1 MRDLVILGSTGSIGV
16 QTLEL
21 VAANPGMIRVAAITS
36 AGNNPALLIEQAKKF
51 SVGVVGTIHNADL
64 IRDALP
70 GIAVIDGADSAAQV
84 ASITCDV
91 VLNAI
96 SGSIGLAATI
106 SALKV
111 GNRLALANKESLV
124 AAGDFVMSLAKPD
137 QIIPVDSEHSALWQC
152 LMSGKRSEVSKLI
165 LTASGGPFRERKDLL
180 SVTVEQA
187 LAHPTW
193 SMGPVIS
200 INSATLVNKA
210 HEIIEAHHL
219 YSMEYSKIE
228 AVIHPQSVIHS
239 MVEFIDGATIAQA
252 SPPNMKGPIAYAI
265 NWPNRLKAAT
275 PAIDWKQS
283 HSWSFEPIDQLRFPA
298 VELAKRC
305 GELGGGLPA
314 IFNAAN
320 EVAVDAFLK
329 GSITFVSIMEC
340 VEQSVQKLGGANPS
354 AIRDLS
360 DVSALEQDARSVAR
374 EVLQRMVSL

>member
-16 QTLEL
+16 QALDL
-21 VAANPGMIRVAAITS
+21 VAANPGKFRVVAITS
-36 AGNNPALLIEQAKKF
+36 AGNNPAHLIEQAKKF

-70 GIAVIDGADSAAQV
+70 GIEVIDGADSAAQV

-106 SALKV
+106 GALKV

-137 QIIPVDSEHSALWQC
+137 QIIPVDSEHSAMWQC
-152 LMSGKRSEVSKLI
+152 LMSGKRSEVSKLV
-165 LTASGGPFRERKDLL
+165 LTASGGPFRDRKDLL
-180 SVTVEQA
+180 SVTVDEA

-219 YSMEYSKIE
+219 YTMEYSKIE

-265 NWPNRLKAAT
+265 NWPDRLKAAT
-275 PAIDWKQS
+275 PAIDWMQS
-283 HSWSFEPIDQLRFPA
+283 HSWSFEPIDQMRFPA

-360 DVSALEQDARSVAR
+360 DVSALEQDAKSVAR

>member
-16 QTLEL
+16 QALEL
-21 VAANPGMIRVAAITS
+21 IAANPGKFRVVAITS

-51 SVGVVGTIHNADL
+51 SVGVVGTIHNAEL

-70 GIAVIDGADSAAQV
+70 GVTVIDGKDAAAEV

-96 SGSIGLAATI
+96 TGSIGLAATL

-124 AAGDFVMSLAKPD
+124 AAGDLVMSIAKTD
-137 QIIPVDSEHSALWQC
+137 QIIPVDSEHSAIWQC
-152 LMSGKRSEVSKLI
+152 LMSGKQNEVSRLI
-165 LTASGGPFRERKDLL
+165 LTASGGPFRQRKDL
-180 SVTVEQA
+180 STVTVDEA

-200 INSATLVNKA
+200 VNSATLVNKA

-219 YSMEYSKIE
+219 YQMNYSQIE

-239 MVEFIDGATIAQA
+239 MVEFVDGATIAQA
-252 SPPNMKGPIAYAI
+252 SPPNMKGPISYAI
-265 NWPNRLKAAT
+265 NWPDRLKSAT
-275 PAIDWKQS
+275 PAMDWKQT
-283 HSWSFEPIDQLRFPA
+283 HSWDFEPIDHERFPA
-298 VELAKRC
+298 IELAKRC

-314 IFNAAN
+314 IFNASN
-320 EVAVDAFLK
+320 EVAVEAFLK
-329 GSITFVSIMEC
+329 GSIAFTSMMEC
-340 VEQSVQKLGGANPS
+340 VEQSVQRHGGSNPS
-354 AIRDLS
+354 SIRDLS
-360 DVSALEQDARSVAR
+360 DVSAIEHDARTVAQ
-374 EVLQRMVSL
+374 EVLQGMVSS

>member
-21 VAANPGMIRVAAITS
+21 VAANPGKFRVVAVTS
-36 AGNNPALLIEQAKKF
+36 AGNNPAHLIEQAKKF

-152 LMSGKRSEVSKLI
+152 LMSGKRSEVSKLV

-180 SVTVEQA
+180 SVTVEEA

-239 MVEFIDGATIAQA
+239 MVEFNDGATIAQA

-265 NWPNRLKAAT
+265 NWPDRLKAAT

-283 HSWSFEPIDQLRFPA
+283 HSWSFEPIDQVRFPA

-360 DVSALEQDARSVAR
+360 DVSALEQDAKSVAR

>member
-16 QTLEL
+16 QALEL
-21 VAANPGMIRVAAITS
+21 VTANPGKFRVVGITS
-36 AGNNPALLIEQAKKF
+36 AGNNPSALIEQAKKF
-51 SVGVVGTIHNADL
+51 DVGVVGTIHNAEL
-64 IRDALP
+64 IREALP
-70 GIAVIDGADSAAQV
+70 GVTVIDGEDAAAQV

-96 SGSIGLAATI
+96 TGSIGLAATL

-124 AAGDFVMSLAKPD
+124 AAGDLVMSLAKEN

-152 LMSGKRSEVSKLI
+152 LMSGKITEVSKLI
-165 LTASGGPFRERKDLL
+165 LTASGGPFRERKDLS
-180 SVTVEQA
+180 SVKIDQA

-200 INSATLVNKA
+200 VNSATLVNKA
-210 HEIIEAHHL
+210 HEIIEAHYL
-219 YSMEYSKIE
+219 YKMEYSRIE
-228 AVIHPQSVIHS
+228 AVIHPESVIHS
-239 MVEFIDGATIAQA
+239 MVEFVDGATIAQA

-265 NWPNRLKAAT
+265 NWPDRLKSAT
-275 PAIDWKQS
+275 PAMDWKQK
-283 HSWSFEPIDQLRFPA
+283 HSWNFEPIDHEKFPA
-298 VELAKRC
+298 IELAKRC

-320 EVAVDAFLK
+320 EVAVHAFLK
-329 GSITFVSIMEC
+329 GSISFTSIMEC
-340 VEQSVQKLGGANPS
+340 VEQSVQRLGGSSPS

-360 DVSALEQDARSVAR
+360 DVSAIEQDAQIVAR
-374 EVLQRMVSL
+374 EVLERMVS

>member
-16 QTLEL
+16 QALEL
-21 VAANPGMIRVAAITS
+21 VAANPGKFRVVAITS

-64 IRDALP
+64 IREALA
-70 GIAVIDGADSAAQV
+70 GITVIDGTDAAAQV

-96 SGSIGLAATI
+96 SGSIGLAATV

-152 LMSGKRSEVSKLI
+152 IMSGKRSEVSKLV
-165 LTASGGPFRERKDLL
+165 LTASGGPFRERKDLA
-180 SVTVEQA
+180 SVTVEEA

-265 NWPNRLKAAT
+265 NWPDRLKAAT

-283 HSWSFEPIDQLRFPA
+283 HTWSFEPIDQVRFPA
-298 VELAKRC
+298 IELATRC

-314 IFNAAN
+314 IFNVAN

-329 GSITFVSIMEC
+329 GSITFTSIMEC

-360 DVSALEQDARSVAR
+360 DVSALEQDAHSVAR
-374 EVLQRMVSL
+374 EVLQRMVS

>member
-1 MRDLVILGSTGSIGV
+1 MRDLVILGSTGSIGM
-16 QTLEL
+16 QALEL
-21 VAANPGMIRVAAITS
+21 VTSNPGKFKVVGITA
-36 AGNNPALLIEQAKKF
+36 AGNNPSVLIEQAKKF
-51 SVGVVGTIHNADL
+51 EVGVIGTIHNAEL
-64 IRDALP
+64 IREALP
-70 GIAVIDGADSAAQV
+70 GVTVIDGTDAAAQV

-96 SGSIGLAATI
+96 TGSIGLAATL

-124 AAGDFVMSLAKPD
+124 AAGDLVMSLAKEN

-152 LMSGKRSEVSKLI
+152 LMSGTINEVSKLI
-165 LTASGGPFRERKDLL
+165 LTASGGPFRERKDLS
-180 SVTVEQA
+180 SVTINQA

-200 INSATLVNKA
+200 VNSATLVNKA

-219 YSMEYSKIE
+219 YKMEYSRIE
-228 AVIHPQSVIHS
+228 AVIHPESVIHS

-265 NWPNRLKAAT
+265 NWPDRLKSAT
-275 PAIDWKQS
+275 PAMDWKQK
-283 HSWSFEPIDQLRFPA
+283 HAWNFEPIDHEKFPA
-298 VELAKRC
+298 IELAKRC

-320 EVAVDAFLK
+320 EVAVHAFLK
-329 GSITFVSIMEC
+329 GSISFTSIMEC
-340 VEQSVQKLGGANPS
+340 VEQSVHRLGGSSPS

-360 DVSALEQDARSVAR
+360 DVSAIEQDAQIVAR
-374 EVLQRMVSL
+374 EVLERMVS

>member
-16 QTLEL
+16 QALEI
-21 VAANPGMIRVAAITS
+21 VTANPGKFRVVGITS
-36 AGNNPALLIEQAKKF
+36 AGNNPRALIEQAKKF
-51 SVGVVGTIHNADL
+51 DVGVIGTIHNAEL
-64 IRDALP
+64 IREALP
-70 GIAVIDGADSAAQV
+70 GVSVIDGADAAAQV

-96 SGSIGLAATI
+96 TGSIGLAATL

-124 AAGDFVMSLAKPD
+124 AAGDLVMSLAKEN

-152 LMSGKRSEVSKLI
+152 LMSGKSTEVSKLI
-165 LTASGGPFRERKDLL
+165 LTASGGPFRERKDLS
-180 SVTVEQA
+180 SVTVDQA

-200 INSATLVNKA
+200 VNSATLVNKA
-210 HEIIEAHHL
+210 HEIIEAHYL
-219 YSMEYSKIE
+219 YKMDYSRIE
-228 AVIHPQSVIHS
+228 AVIHPESVIHS

-252 SPPNMKGPIAYAI
+252 SPPNMKGPIAYAL
-265 NWPNRLKAAT
+265 NWPNRLNAAT
-275 PAIDWKQS
+275 PAMDWKQK
-283 HSWSFEPIDQLRFPA
+283 HSWNFEPVDHEKFPA
-298 VELAKRC
+298 IELAKRC

-320 EVAVDAFLK
+320 EVAVHAFLK
-329 GSITFVSIMEC
+329 GSISFTSIMEC
-340 VEQSVQKLGGANPS
+340 VEQSVQRLGGSSPS

-360 DVSALEQDARSVAR
+360 DVSAIEQDAQSVAR
-374 EVLQRMVSL
+374 EALERMVSS

>member
-16 QTLEL
+16 QALEL
-21 VAANPGMIRVAAITS
+21 IAANPGKFRVVAITS

-51 SVGVVGTIHNADL
+51 SVGVVGTIHNAEL

-70 GIAVIDGADSAAQV
+70 SVTVIDGKDAAAEV

-96 SGSIGLAATI
+96 TGSIGLAATL

-124 AAGDFVMSLAKPD
+124 AAGDLVMSIAKAD
-137 QIIPVDSEHSALWQC
+137 QIIPVDSEHSAIWQC
-152 LMSGKRSEVSKLI
+152 LMSGKRNEVSRLI
-165 LTASGGPFRERKDLL
+165 LTASGGPFRQRKDL
-180 SVTVEQA
+180 STVTVDEA

-200 INSATLVNKA
+200 VNSATLVNKA

-219 YSMEYSKIE
+219 YQMNYSQIE

-239 MVEFIDGATIAQA
+239 MVEFVDGATIAQA
-252 SPPNMKGPIAYAI
+252 SPPNMKGPISYAI
-265 NWPNRLKAAT
+265 NWPDRLKSAT
-275 PAIDWKQS
+275 PAMDWKQTQ
-283 HSWSFEPIDQLRFPA
+283 SWDFEPIDHERFPA
-298 VELAKRC
+298 IELAKRC

-314 IFNAAN
+314 IFNASN
-320 EVAVDAFLK
+320 EVAVEAFLK
-329 GSITFVSIMEC
+329 GSIAFTSIMEC
-340 VEQSVQKLGGANPS
+340 VEQSVQRLGGSNPS
-354 AIRDLS
+354 VIRDLS
-360 DVSALEQDARSVAR
+360 DVSAIEHDARTVAQ
-374 EVLQRMVSL
+374 EVLQRMVSS

>member
-1 MRDLVILGSTGSIGV
+1 MRDLVILGSTGSIGL
-16 QTLEL
+16 QALEL
-21 VAANPGMIRVAAITS
+21 VEANPGKFRVVGITS
-36 AGNNPALLIEQAKKF
+36 AGNNPGALIEQAKKF
-51 SVGVVGTIHNADL
+51 DVGVVGTIHNAEL

-70 GIAVIDGADSAAQV
+70 GVTVIDGADAAAQV

-96 SGSIGLAATI
+96 TGSIGLAATL

-124 AAGDFVMSLAKPD
+124 AAGDLVMSLAKQN

-152 LMSGKRSEVSKLI
+152 LMSGKISEVSKLI
-165 LTASGGPFRERKDLL
+165 LTASGGPFRERKDLT
-180 SVTVEQA
+180 SVTIDQA

-200 INSATLVNKA
+200 VNSATLVNKA

-219 YSMEYSKIE
+219 YKMAYSQIE
-228 AVIHPQSVIHS
+228 AVIHPESVIHS

-265 NWPNRLKAAT
+265 NWPDRLKSAT
-275 PAIDWKQS
+275 QAMDWKLTHSWNFEPVDNEKFPAI
-283 HSWSFEPIDQLRFPA
+283 
-298 VELAKRC
+298 ELAKRC

-320 EVAVDAFLK
+320 EVAVHAFLT
-329 GSITFVSIMEC
+329 GSISCTSIMEC
-340 VEQSVQKLGGANPS
+340 VEQSVQRLGGSSPS
-354 AIRDLS
+354 AIRDIS
-360 DVSALEQDARSVAR
+360 DVSAIEQDAQSVAR
-374 EVLQRMVSL
+374 EVLERMVS

>member
-1 MRDLVILGSTGSIGV
+1 MRELVILGSTGSIGV
-16 QTLEL
+16 QALEL
-21 VAANPGMIRVAAITS
+21 VESNPGKFRVVAITS
-36 AGNNPALLIEQAKKF
+36 AGHNPAVIIEQAKKF
-51 SVGVVGTIHNADL
+51 NVGVVGTINNADT
-64 IRDALP
+64 IRQALP
-70 GIAVIDGADSAAQV
+70 GVTVIDGADAAAQV

-96 SGSIGLAATI
+96 TGSVGLAATL

-124 AAGDFVMSLAKPD
+124 VAGDLVMSLAKEN

-152 LMSGKRSEVSKLI
+152 MMAGKRNDVSKLV
-165 LTASGGPFRERKDLL
+165 LTASGGPFRERNDLS
-180 SVTVEQA
+180 SVTVDEA

-219 YSMEYSKIE
+219 YSMSYSQID

-252 SPPNMKGPIAYAI
+252 SPPNMRGPIAYAI
-265 NWPNRLKAAT
+265 NWPDRLKSAT
-275 PAIDWKQS
+275 PAMDWKQS
-283 HSWSFEPIDQLRFPA
+283 HTWNFEPIDHERFPA
-298 VELAKRC
+298 IELAKRC
-305 GELGGGLPA
+305 GELGGGLPT

-320 EVAVDAFLK
+320 EVAVEAFLK
-329 GSITFVSIMEC
+329 GSIPFTSIMEC
-340 VEQSVQKLGGANPS
+340 VEKTVVQLGGSSPS
-354 AIRDLS
+354 PIRDLS
-360 DVSALEQDARSVAR
+360 DVSAIEQDAQSIAQ
-374 EVLQRMVSL
+374 EVLQRMVS

>member
-16 QTLEL
+16 QALEL
-21 VAANPGMIRVAAITS
+21 IAANPGKFRVVAITS

-51 SVGVVGTIHNADL
+51 SVGVVGTIHNAEL

-70 GIAVIDGADSAAQV
+70 SVTVIDGKDAAAEV

-96 SGSIGLAATI
+96 TGSIGLAATL

-124 AAGDFVMSLAKPD
+124 AAGDLEMSIAKTD
-137 QIIPVDSEHSALWQC
+137 QIIPVDSEHSAIWQC
-152 LMSGKRSEVSKLI
+152 LMSGKRNEVSRLI
-165 LTASGGPFRERKDLL
+165 LTASGGPFRQRKDL
-180 SVTVEQA
+180 STVTVDEA

-200 INSATLVNKA
+200 VNSATLVNKA

-219 YSMEYSKIE
+219 YQMNYSQIE

-239 MVEFIDGATIAQA
+239 MVEFVDGATIAQA
-252 SPPNMKGPIAYAI
+252 SPPNMKGPISYAI
-265 NWPNRLKAAT
+265 NWPDRLKSAT
-275 PAIDWKQS
+275 PAMDWKQTQ
-283 HSWSFEPIDQLRFPA
+283 SWDFEPIDHERFPA
-298 VELAKRC
+298 IELAKRC

-314 IFNAAN
+314 IFNASN
-320 EVAVDAFLK
+320 EVAVEAFLK
-329 GSITFVSIMEC
+329 GSIAFTSIMEC
-340 VEQSVQKLGGANPS
+340 VEQSVQRLGGSNPS

-360 DVSALEQDARSVAR
+360 DVSAIEHDARTVAQ
-374 EVLQRMVSL
+374 EVLQRMVSS

>member
-1 MRDLVILGSTGSIGV
+1 MSDLVILGSTGSIGV
-16 QTLEL
+16 QALEL
-21 VAANPGMIRVAAITS
+21 VAANPGKFRIGGITS
-36 AGNNPALLIEQAKKF
+36 AGNNPAVIIEQAKKF
-51 SVGVVGTIHNADL
+51 NVGVVGTIHNAEL
-64 IRDALP
+64 IRNALP
-70 GIAVIDGADSAAQV
+70 GVTVIDGKNAASEV

-96 SGSIGLAATI
+96 SGSIGLSATL

-124 AAGDFVMSLAKPD
+124 AAGDLVMSIAKTD

-152 LMSGKRSEVSKLI
+152 LMAGKRNEVSKLV
-165 LTASGGPFRERKDLL
+165 LTASGGPFRERKDLS

-200 INSATLVNKA
+200 VNSATLVNKA

-219 YSMEYSKIE
+219 YGMEYSRIE

-239 MVEFIDGATIAQA
+239 MVEYIDGATIAQA

-265 NWPNRLKAAT
+265 NWPDRLKSAT
-275 PAIDWKQS
+275 PAIDWKQT
-283 HSWSFEPIDQLRFPA
+283 HSWNFEPIDQERFPA
-298 VELAKRC
+298 IELAKRC

-329 GSITFVSIMEC
+329 GSITFTSIMDC
-340 VEQSVQKLGGANPS
+340 VEQSVQKLGSGNPS
-354 AIRDLS
+354 AIRDLN
-360 DVSALEQDARSVAR
+360 DVSAIEQDAHSVAR
-374 EVLQRMVSL
+374 EVLERMVS

>member
-16 QTLEL
+16 QALEL
-21 VAANPGMIRVAAITS
+21 IAANPGKFRVVAITS

-51 SVGVVGTIHNADL
+51 SVGVVGTIHNAEL

-70 GIAVIDGADSAAQV
+70 SVTVIDGKDAAAEV

-96 SGSIGLAATI
+96 TGSIGLAATL

-124 AAGDFVMSLAKPD
+124 AAGDLVMSIAKTD
-137 QIIPVDSEHSALWQC
+137 QIIPVDSEHSAIWQC
-152 LMSGKRSEVSKLI
+152 LMSGKRNEVSRLI
-165 LTASGGPFRERKDLL
+165 LTASGGPFRQRKDL
-180 SVTVEQA
+180 STVTVDEA

-200 INSATLVNKA
+200 VNSATLVNKA

-219 YSMEYSKIE
+219 YQMNYSQIE

-239 MVEFIDGATIAQA
+239 MVEFVDGATIAQA
-252 SPPNMKGPIAYAI
+252 SPPNMKGPISYAI
-265 NWPNRLKAAT
+265 NWPDRLKSAT
-275 PAIDWKQS
+275 PAMDWKQTQ
-283 HSWSFEPIDQLRFPA
+283 SWDFEPIDHERFPA
-298 VELAKRC
+298 IELAKRC

-314 IFNAAN
+314 IFNASN
-320 EVAVDAFLK
+320 EVAVEAFLK
-329 GSITFVSIMEC
+329 GSIAFTSIMEC
-340 VEQSVQKLGGANPS
+340 VEQSVQRLGGSNPS
-354 AIRDLS
+354 SIRDLS
-360 DVSALEQDARSVAR
+360 DVSAIEHDARTVAQ
-374 EVLQRMVSL
+374 EVLQRMVSS

>member
-16 QTLEL
+16 QALEL
-21 VAANPGMIRVAAITS
+21 VGANPGKFRVVAITS

-64 IRDALP
+64 IREALA
-70 GIAVIDGADSAAQV
+70 GITVIDGADAAAQV

-96 SGSIGLAATI
+96 SGSIGLAATV

-152 LMSGKRSEVSKLI
+152 IMSGKRSEVSKLV
-165 LTASGGPFRERKDLL
+165 LTASGGPFRERKDLA
-180 SVTVEQA
+180 SVTVEEA

-228 AVIHPQSVIHS
+228 AVIHPQSVVHS

-265 NWPNRLKAAT
+265 NWPDRLKAAT

-283 HSWSFEPIDQLRFPA
+283 HTWNFEPIDQVRFPA
-298 VELAKRC
+298 IELATRC

-329 GSITFVSIMEC
+329 GSITFTSIMEC

-360 DVSALEQDARSVAR
+360 DVSALEQDAHSVAR
-374 EVLQRMVSL
+374 EVLQRMVS

>member
-16 QTLEL
+16 QALEL
-21 VAANPGMIRVAAITS
+21 VTANPGKFKVVGITS
-36 AGNNPALLIEQAKKF
+36 AGNNPSALIEQAKNF
-51 SVGVVGTIHNADL
+51 DVGVVGTIHNAEL
-64 IRDALP
+64 IREALP
-70 GIAVIDGADSAAQV
+70 GVTVIDGTDAAAQV

-96 SGSIGLAATI
+96 TGSIGLAATL

-124 AAGDFVMSLAKPD
+124 AAGDLVMSLAKEN

-152 LMSGKRSEVSKLI
+152 LMSGTINEVSKLI
-165 LTASGGPFRERKDLL
+165 LTASGGPFRERKDLS
-180 SVTVEQA
+180 SVTIDQA

-200 INSATLVNKA
+200 VNSATLVNKA

-219 YSMEYSKIE
+219 YKMEYSRIE
-228 AVIHPQSVIHS
+228 AVIHPESVIHS

-265 NWPNRLKAAT
+265 NWPDRLKSAT
-275 PAIDWKQS
+275 PAMDWKQK
-283 HSWSFEPIDQLRFPA
+283 HAWNFEPIDHEKFPA
-298 VELAKRC
+298 IELAKRC

-320 EVAVDAFLK
+320 EVAVHAFLK
-329 GSITFVSIMEC
+329 GSISFTSIMEC
-340 VEQSVQKLGGANPS
+340 VEQSVQRLGGSTPS

-360 DVSALEQDARSVAR
+360 DVSAIEQDAQSVAR
-374 EVLQRMVSL
+374 EVLKRMVS

>member
-16 QTLEL
+16 QALEL
-21 VAANPGMIRVAAITS
+21 VSAFPGSFRVVGITS
-36 AGNNPALLIEQAKKF
+36 AGNNPTAIIEQAKKF
-51 SVGVVGTIHNADL
+51 NVGVIGTIQNAEL
-64 IRDALP
+64 IREALP
-70 GIAVIDGADSAAQV
+70 GVTVIDGKDAAAQV

-96 SGSIGLAATI
+96 SGSIGLAATV

-124 AAGDFVMSLAKPD
+124 AAGDFVTSLAKPD

-152 LMSGKRSEVSKLI
+152 LMSGKRNEVSKLV
-165 LTASGGPFRERKDLL
+165 LTASGGPFRERKDLS
-180 SVTVEQA
+180 SVTVAEA

-200 INSATLVNKA
+200 VNSATLVNKA

-219 YSMEYSKIE
+219 YAMEYSKIE

-265 NWPNRLKAAT
+265 NWPQRLKAAT
-275 PAIDWKQS
+275 PAMDWKQS
-283 HSWSFEPIDQLRFPA
+283 HSWSFEPIDNERFPA
-298 VELAKRC
+298 IELAKRC

-329 GSITFVSIMEC
+329 GSISFTSIMDC
-340 VEQSVQKLGGANPS
+340 VEKSVQQLGGSTPS

-360 DVSALEQDARSVAR
+360 DVSAIEQDAHSVAR
-374 EVLQRMVSL
+374 EVLERMVS

>member
-1 MRDLVILGSTGSIGV
+1 MRDLVILGSTGSIGL
-16 QTLEL
+16 QALEL
-21 VAANPGMIRVAAITS
+21 VEANPGKFRVVGITS
-36 AGNNPALLIEQAKKF
+36 AGNNPGALIEQAKKF
-51 SVGVVGTIHNADL
+51 DVGVVGTIHNAEL
-64 IRDALP
+64 IREALP
-70 GIAVIDGADSAAQV
+70 GVTVIDGADAAAQV

-96 SGSIGLAATI
+96 TGSIGLAATL

-124 AAGDFVMSLAKPD
+124 AAGDLVMSLAKQN

-152 LMSGKRSEVSKLI
+152 LMSGKISEVSKLI
-165 LTASGGPFRERKDLL
+165 LTASGGPFRERKDLT
-180 SVTVEQA
+180 SVTIDQA

-200 INSATLVNKA
+200 VNSATLVNKA
-210 HEIIEAHHL
+210 HEIIEAHYL
-219 YSMEYSKIE
+219 YKMAYSQIE
-228 AVIHPQSVIHS
+228 AVIHPESVIHS

-265 NWPNRLKAAT
+265 NWPDRLKSAT
-275 PAIDWKQS
+275 QAMDWKLTHSWNFEPVDNEKFPAI
-283 HSWSFEPIDQLRFPA
+283 
-298 VELAKRC
+298 ELAKRC

-320 EVAVDAFLK
+320 EVAVHAFLK
-329 GSITFVSIMEC
+329 GSISFTSIMEC
-340 VEQSVQKLGGANPS
+340 VEQSVQRLGGSSPS

-360 DVSALEQDARSVAR
+360 DVSAIEQDAQSVAR
-374 EVLQRMVSL
+374 EVLERMVS

>member
-1 MRDLVILGSTGSIGV
+1 
-16 QTLEL
+16 
-21 VAANPGMIRVAAITS
+21 
-36 AGNNPALLIEQAKKF
+36 
-51 SVGVVGTIHNADL
+51 
-64 IRDALP
+64 
-70 GIAVIDGADSAAQV
+70 V

-96 SGSIGLAATI
+96 TGSIGLAATL

-124 AAGDFVMSLAKPD
+124 AAGDLVMSLAQEN

-152 LMSGKRSEVSKLI
+152 LMAGKISEVSKLI
-165 LTASGGPFRERKDLL
+165 LTASGGPLRERKDLT
-180 SVTVEQA
+180 SVTVDQA

-200 INSATLVNKA
+200 VNSATLVNKA
-210 HEIIEAHHL
+210 HEIIEAHYL
-219 YSMEYSKIE
+219 YKMEYSRIE
-228 AVIHPQSVIHS
+228 AVIHPESVIHS

-265 NWPNRLKAAT
+265 NWPDRLKSAT
-275 PAIDWKQS
+275 PAMDWNVK
-283 HSWSFEPIDQLRFPA
+283 HSWNFEPIDHEKFPA
-298 VELAKRC
+298 IELAKRC

-320 EVAVDAFLK
+320 EVAVHAFLK
-329 GSITFVSIMEC
+329 GSISFTSIMEC
-340 VEQSVQKLGGANPS
+340 VEQSVQRLGRSSPS

-360 DVSALEQDARSVAR
+360 DVSAIEQDAQTVAR
-374 EVLQRMVSL
+374 EVLERMVS